1 MTSRLNV
8 KPEHREGTQRG
19 FPLYADPIFIFYGC
33 IPVYA
38 ILSWLFSEVFL
49 LKSQILY
56 ILPLSVPVGILL
68 FSTAGW
74 ISPSSKCYMSK
85 HSGEDD
91 SNYYYDK
98 ARNEIWY
105 SPWFSRFNK

>member
-1 MTSRLNV
+1 MNNRLDV
-8 KPEHREGTQRG
+8 KAEHREAAQRG
-19 FPLYADPIFIFYGC
+19 FPLYADPVFIFYGC
-33 IPVYA
+33 IPVYV
-38 ILSWLFSEVFL
+38 ILGWLFSEVFL
-49 LKSQILY
+49 VKSQIFYL
-56 ILPLSVPVGILL
+56 LLLVVPVGFFL
-68 FSTAGW
+68 FSTVGW

-98 ARNEIWY
+98 VRNEVWY